1 MLRYRVISGTL
12 IGAFFFMLPFW
23 VPAWGILIVVGGLAA
38 WTQYECYAMLRKSG
52 IPVYTP
58 LGILAGMAYMTAVF
72 CCAPADAALAAAR
85 HTDVIVLAAVIGAIF
100 LRPMFD
106 KEHPQPIAAIGG
118 TLLGF
123 LMVPFMLSFFFRLA
137 FGWEHHGFTSTA
149 SVTGRNLAL
158 FTIIV
163 VKVQDIGAYFTGRF
177 LGKHKMAPR
186 ISPKK
191 SLEGLAG
198 GLVTSMLVAA
208 LFYHLA
214 GESLGIIKPGWGHIV
229 FLGLLL
235 GATGVVGDLF
245 ESYLKRAC
253 ATKDSSAAVPGM
265 GGILDVIDS
274 LLPAAPVMFVY
285 TILFL
290 L

>member
-1 MLRYRVISGTL
+1 MLRYRIISGTI

-52 IPVYTP
+52 SPVYIP
-58 LGILAGMAYMTAVF
+58 LGILSGMAYMTAVF
-72 CCAPADAALAAAR
+72 CCASAETATVAAR
-85 HTDVIVLAAVIGAIF
+85 NSDVIVLAAVIGAIL

-106 KEHPQPIAAIGG
+106 KEHPRPIEAIGG

-137 FGWEHHGFTSTA
+137 FGFDGAGITA
-149 SVTGRNLAL
+149 PATVTGRNLAL

-198 GLVTSMLVAA
+198 GLITSMLVAA
-208 LFYHLA
+208 LFYHLV
-214 GESLGIIKPGWGHIV
+214 GESLGIITPGWGHIV

-235 GATGVVGDLF
+235 GATGVIGDLF

-253 ATKDSSAAVPGM
+253 STKDSSASVPGM
-265 GGILDVIDS
+265 GGIFDVIDS